1 MTAEE
6 FDFLVRLLEAPSPSG
21 YEAPARRLLRERLE
35 GVADSIETDMLG
47 NLCAILKGTGRGPRV
62 MLTAHCDEIGFLV
75 KHIDERGFIWF
86 APIGGVDPHLS
97 PGQRVSIQ
105 TASGPVAGVVGKKAI
120 HQMEGAE
127 KDRVI
132 PFAEQFIDIG
142 AENGAEARRLV
153 AIGDPVVFASRVE
166 RLCGERIASR
176 ALDDKMGAYLVLRAF
191 LDLAEQGRPA
201 GDVCAV
207 FTVQEEV
214 GLRGAGPAAWGAE
227 PDVALVVEIGHG
239 TDTPAHDIR
248 RTGDVRLGG
257 GPLLTRG
264 PNVNHALFD
273 LLMRTGQEEGIPLQV
288 LGEPRGTGTDAR
300 EIQLSRCGVAT
311 ALVRVPTR
319 YVHTPSEVLD
329 LQDLKAARRLLVA
342 AVRRIDARQQFV
354 PD

>member
-1 MTAEE
+1 MKREE

-21 YEAPARRLLRERLE
+21 YEAPARRLLRQRLE
-35 GVADSIETDMLG
+35 GVADRIEVDMLG
-47 NLCAILKGTGRGPRV
+47 NLFATLEGSGEGPRV

-75 KHIDERGFIWF
+75 KHIDDRGFIWF
-86 APIGGVDPHLS
+86 APVGGVDPHLS

-127 KDRVI
+127 RDRVI
-132 PFAEQFIDIG
+132 PFTEQFIDIG
-142 AENGAEARRLV
+142 AADGDEAKELV
-153 AIGDPVVFASRVE
+153 AIGDSIVFASRVE

-176 ALDDKMGAYLVLRAF
+176 ALDDKMGAYLVLRTF
-191 LDLAEQGRPA
+191 LDLAELERPA

-207 FTVQEEV
+207 FSVQEEV
-214 GLRGAGPAAWGAE
+214 GLRGAAPAAWGVD
-227 PDVALVVEIGHG
+227 PDVAFVVEIGHG
-239 TDTPAHDIR
+239 TDTPAHDVR

-273 LLMRTGQEEGIPLQV
+273 LLMRTGEEEDIPLQV
-288 LGEPRGTGTDAR
+288 LGEPRGTGTDAKV
-300 EIQLSRCGVAT
+300 IQLSRGGVAT

-329 LQDLKAARRLLVA
+329 LRDLEAARRLLAA
-342 AVRRIDARQQFV
+342 AVRRVESRRQFV